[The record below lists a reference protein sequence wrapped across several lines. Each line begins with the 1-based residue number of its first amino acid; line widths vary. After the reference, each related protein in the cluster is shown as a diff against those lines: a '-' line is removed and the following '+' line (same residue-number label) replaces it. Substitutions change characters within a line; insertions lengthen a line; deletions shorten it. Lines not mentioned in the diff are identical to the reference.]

1 MRVPSSLAL
10 WHTGNIISYRPIVRT
25 VTGPELKMNK
35 TQHSIA
41 GDPHFEKFP
50 VKELLFIELRN
61 MLELAIVCVSE
72 MKFFVVHKENLNV
85 ELFP

>member
-1 MRVPSSLAL
+1 MRIGPA
-10 WHTGNIISYRPIVRT
+10 GPIVRT

-35 TQHSIA
+35 TQYSIA
-41 GDPHFEKFP
+41 GDPHFEKLP